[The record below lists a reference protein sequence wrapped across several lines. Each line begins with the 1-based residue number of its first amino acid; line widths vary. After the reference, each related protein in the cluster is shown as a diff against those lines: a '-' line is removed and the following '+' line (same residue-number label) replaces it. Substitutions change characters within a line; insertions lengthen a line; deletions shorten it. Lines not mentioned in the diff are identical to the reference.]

1 MTDEI
6 KEDTEDTKIAEDI
19 EEAQAAEDITQEAAQ
34 EEETTI
40 SPELSLQMLAETL
53 RPISR
58 TELFEHGLSILQTS
72 AEKKPAVAEYYK
84 SLREEYFGPDVPEK
98 EAINAPI
105 EDERQQTLVCEFL
118 DNKLE
123 LIKSDV
129 VSLDSGSINNAF
141 DEIFTLVGVSVNT
154 ENLKESFYDQLFETR
169 CEQIPELLDEYEILK
184 LNRNLYS
191 IYANK
196 SDTLALNGII
206 LQMEKYYSQ
215 KDITREQLA
224 QFYYNIG
231 CVYDAPPQRSTVTEK
246 MLKDARNLALKYKR
260 KALNKTKKNM
270 ELILNVHRDWSTHYD
285 YEPQKILD
293 ACHRVIDN
301 SGDSR
306 SLYQAHMLYAETLQD
321 FRGTDGF
328 GNQREKR
335 LASIIKHYRKAVNYT
350 ENKEEK
356 IDILD
361 IISAQQKKIDKPGY
375 IRTRMEVA
383 SLLSYRAK
391 IREYSRLVDETD
403 DYKLKSFIFKAGI
416 NEFYE
421 LSGIDDEDRQ
431 LYDDLDAKF
440 RKTIEANGGD
450 AKTVAKLDELKK
462 KYGTEDKKGADMVFV
477 RASTSGHDF
486 FGSGREI

>member
-6 KEDTEDTKIAEDI
+6 KEDTEDKKVTEDI
-19 EEAQAAEDITQEAAQ
+19 AQEAAQ

-40 SPELSLQMLAETL
+40 PPELSLQMLAETL
-53 RPISR
+53 KPISR
-58 TELFEHGLSILQTS
+58 AELFMHGLTMLQTS

-141 DEIFTLVGVSVNT
+141 DEIFTLVGVPVNT

-350 ENKEEK
+350 KNDEEK

-361 IISAQQKKIDKPGY
+361 AISAKQKHIDKAGY
-375 IRTRMEVA
+375 IRTRMELA
-383 SLLSYRAK
+383 SLLHYRAR
-391 IREYSRLVDETD
+391 IREYSNLVNETD
-403 DYKLKSFIFKAGI
+403 NIQLKRFMLEAGI
-416 NEFYE
+416 NEFFE
-421 LSGIDDEDRQ
+421 LKGIDNEDRQ
-431 LYDDLDAKF
+431 LYDELDSKY
-440 RKTIEANGGD
+440 RSIIENNGGD
-450 AKTVAKLDELKK
+450 AKIIAKLDKLKK
-462 KYGTEDKKGADMVFV
+462 KYGTNDENKEPLFV
-477 RASTSGHDF
+477 RVSTSGHDF
-486 FGSGREI
+486 FGSGKER

>member
-1 MTDEI
+1 MTDENMEDI
-6 KEDTEDTKIAEDI
+6 KETEDTEDTKDAEDI
-19 EEAQAAEDITQEAAQ
+19 EQEAAQ
-34 EEETTI
+34 EGEAAL
-40 SPELSLQMLAETL
+40 PPDLKLQMLAESIE
-53 RPISR
+53 PISR
-58 TELFEHGLSILQTS
+58 NDLFEHGLMMLQTS
-72 AEKKPAVAEYYK
+72 SEKNPIVAEYYQ
-84 SLREEYFGPDVPEK
+84 SLREEYFGPDVPEE
-98 EAINAPI
+98 EAMNAPI
-105 EDERQQTLVCEFL
+105 DDERQRTLVCEFL

-129 VSLDSGSINNAF
+129 VSLNPDSINKAF
-141 DEIFTLVGVSVNT
+141 KEIFNLVGAT
-154 ENLKESFYDQLFETR
+154 LFPENLKESFYDQLFETR

-184 LNRNLYS
+184 LNRNLYN

-196 SDTLALNGII
+196 SGTLALNGII

-231 CVYDAPPQRSTVTEK
+231 CIYDVHSLQKNTEK
-246 MLKDARNLALKYKR
+246 MVKEEHLLALSYKR
-260 KALNKTKKNM
+260 KALDKTRKNM
-270 ELILNVHRDWSTHYD
+270 ELILNVHRDWCTNYD
-285 YEPQKILD
+285 YKPQKILD

-301 SGDSR
+301 SDNSR

-335 LASIIKHYRKAVNYT
+335 MASIIKHYRKAVNYT

-361 IISAQQKKIDKPGY
+361 MISAQQKNSDKPAY
-375 IRTRMEVA
+375 IRTRMEMA
-383 SLLSYRAK
+383 SLLHYRAR
-391 IREYSRLVDETD
+391 IREYSRLVDEAD
-403 DYKLKSFIFKAGI
+403 DFKLKSFLFMSGI

-421 LSGIDDEDRQ
+421 LGGIDDEDRQ
-431 LYDDLDAKF
+431 LYDDLDGKF

-450 AKTVAKLDELKK
+450 AKVIAKLDELKK
-462 KYGTEDKKGADMVFV
+462 KYGTADKKEPEMLFV

-486 FGSGREI
+486 FGSDKGR

>member
-1 MTDEI
+1 MTDENMEDI
-6 KEDTEDTKIAEDI
+6 TETTEAGDTEDTQVAEDI
-19 EEAQAAEDITQEAAQ
+19 EQEAAQ

-40 SPELSLQMLAETL
+40 PPDMSLQMLAETID
-53 RPISR
+53 PISR
-58 TELFEHGLSILQTS
+58 KELFEHGLNMLQIS
-72 AEKKPAVAEYYK
+72 AEKKPIVAEYYK
-84 SLREEYFGPDVPEK
+84 SLRDEYFGPDVPEE

-105 EDERQQTLVCEFL
+105 EDERQRNLVGEFL
-118 DNKLE
+118 DNKLD

-129 VSLDSGSINNAF
+129 VSLNSDSVNKAF
-141 DEIFTLVGVSVNT
+141 AEIFTLVGVKVSP
-154 ENLKESFYDQLFETR
+154 EKLEESFYDQLFETR
-169 CEQIPELLDEYEILK
+169 CENIPELLDEYKILQ
-184 LNRNLYS
+184 LNRSLYH

-196 SDTLALNGII
+196 SGTLALNGII

-231 CVYDAPPQRSTVTEK
+231 CIYDVHSLQKNTEK
-246 MLKDARNLALKYKR
+246 MVKEEHMLALSYKR
-260 KALNKTKKNM
+260 KALDKTRKNM
-270 ELILNVHRDWSTHYD
+270 ELILNVHRDWCTNYD
-285 YEPQKILD
+285 YKPQKILD

-321 FRGTDGF
+321 FRGTEGF
-328 GNQREKR
+328 GSQREKR
-335 LASIIKHYRKAVNYT
+335 VASIIKHYRKAVNYT
-350 ENKEEK
+350 ENEEEK

-361 IISAQQKKIDKPGY
+361 MISAQQKNYDKPAY
-375 IRTRMEVA
+375 IRTRMEMA
-383 SLLSYRAK
+383 SLLNYRAK

-403 DYKLKSFIFKAGI
+403 DFKLKSFLFMSGI

-440 RKTIEANGGD
+440 RKTIEDNGGD
-450 AKTVAKLDELKK
+450 AKVIAKLNELKK
-462 KYGTEDKKGADMVFV
+462 EYGTADKKEPEMLFV

-486 FGSGREI
+486 FGSGKGR